1 MASWSLSHGEFA
13 RSLGRLGSGWTAG
26 RCRRRPGWGKVCI
39 LQLELSV
46 LSWENGWYP
55 QLSSIFWHF
64 PSFSIVNHPA
74 IGDPPSKWKPPFH
87 QSMAVCFSCVFSNL
101 IKYGI
106 APNSAVLAWEN
117 IFRQTQYVILFTNQC
132 WWISFTVDA
141 VGPFLDDI
149 GQMTFPNSNSSL
161 NHFYKEGP
169 LVFMLWWVTPFN
181 STLDV
186 SCCIHHT
193 SNII

>member
-13 RSLGRLGSGWTAG
+13 RSPGRLASGWTAG

-87 QSMAVCFSCVFSNL
+87 QSMAVFFSCVFSNL

-106 APNSAVLAWEN
+106 APKSAVLAWEN
-117 IFRQTQYVILFTNQC
+117 CLGITYLQTDPICNIIYQPMLMNFLHCGSC
-132 WWISFTVDA
+132 WAISRWYWT
-141 VGPFLDDI
+141 DDI
-149 GQMTFPNSNSSL
+149 PQF
-161 NHFYKEGP
+161 
-169 LVFMLWWVTPFN
+169 
-181 STLDV
+181 
-186 SCCIHHT
+186 
-193 SNII
+193 